1 MNIADR
7 IKRLRE
13 LFGITANDL
22 AKITG
27 IHPVSIRKYE
37 TNKMV
42 PGIDVIDK
50 MCDALKL
57 PRMIFEGFPKQHT
70 NYKFTG
76 DFYQQLFLLLD
87 NNTLSAGKHG
97 DFNFA
102 TGDSD
107 RFLTINPELSKYIK
121 IKQGDKEIPLD
132 ELHIE
137 IKTDEYEQLEHYNWF
152 IMYLQ
157 CLEEVKKAQSDDS
170 WSNPDETREEYISRM
185 LETAERHR
193 FDLMLADHSW
203 EQYMKGWKSSDR
215 TNNDI
220 DTEILNGGDYYSYVE
235 KLDIPETK
243 KDKLIRAYEDAYIEE
258 QLALKPMPSIKSISQ
273 KLEWAKKKT
282 EALDSYKKSHPD
294 YPELAKEHARENA
307 ANIRKHVAET
317 KAQK

>member
-1 MNIADR
+1 M
-7 IKRLRE
+7 
-13 LFGITANDL
+13 
-22 AKITG
+22 
-27 IHPVSIRKYE
+27 
-37 TNKMV
+37 
-42 PGIDVIDK
+42 
-50 MCDALKL
+50 
-57 PRMIFEGFPKQHT
+57 
-70 NYKFTG
+70 
-76 DFYQQLFLLLD
+76 
-87 NNTLSAGKHG
+87 
-97 DFNFA
+97 
-102 TGDSD
+102 
-107 RFLTINPELSKYIK
+107 
-121 IKQGDKEIPLD
+121 D

-235 KLDIPETK
+235 KLDAPETE
-243 KDKLIRAYEDAYIEE
+243 KDKLIHAYEDAYIEE
-258 QLALKPMPSIKSISQ
+258 RLALKPIPEVKSINQ
-273 KLEWAKKKT
+273 KLELAKKKI

-307 ANIRKHVAET
+307 TNIRKHVAES